1 MDPSKWTEKT
11 SSALAAAAEAAANAG
26 NAEIQPLHVCAA
38 ALDDKQGVAR
48 AAVLRSARGDEAAAA
63 SLRRTL
69 EAAVKRLPA
78 VRGGA
83 GQQPSVS
90 PALSKVLSRA
100 SARMKE
106 RGDTYLSVDTL
117 FLECLLQDSKVCPL
131 CCALHASA
139 CFGASA
145 SSQPASA
152 RRRAALTR
160 SLASQVAEAVAEAGL
175 SKSQIEAALAELRSG
190 NGSRPATSATAEGAY
205 AALDAY
211 GVDLTAQ
218 ASKLDVVIGRDE
230 QIRRLERILSRR
242 TKNNP
247 VLVGDPGV
255 GKTAIVEGLAQRIA
269 RGDVPSSLR
278 DCRLIALDMGLL
290 IAGAKYRGEFEERL
304 KGVLNDVRSA
314 EGKVI
319 LFIDEVRSSCVCP
332 SLPPLL

>member
-1 MDPSKWTEKT
+1 M
-11 SSALAAAAEAAANAG
+11 
-26 NAEIQPLHVCAA
+26 
-38 ALDDKQGVAR
+38 
-48 AAVLRSARGDEAAAA
+48 
-63 SLRRTL
+63 
-69 EAAVKRLPA
+69 
-78 VRGGA
+78 
-83 GQQPSVS
+83 
-90 PALSKVLSRA
+90 
-100 SARMKE
+100 
-106 RGDTYLSVDTL
+106 
-117 FLECLLQDSKVCPL
+117 
-131 CCALHASA
+131 
-139 CFGASA
+139 
-145 SSQPASA
+145 
-152 RRRAALTR
+152 
-160 SLASQVAEAVAEAGL
+160 AEAGL

-269 RGDVPSSLR
+269 RGNVPSSLR

-319 LFIDEVRSSCVCP
+319 LFIDEVRSSFAWPQLVSSALTQEAPRSIRSWAQGAPTAPWMRPTC
-332 SLPPLL
+332 